1 MADNS
6 YNGLIVENPETV
18 NFITLSDDTQ
28 EIVRTILKAHG
39 KEATARFI
47 KNLSGF
53 NDNQVEGFITLM
65 TI

>member
-1 MADNS
+1 MCTN
-6 YNGLIVENPETV
+6 YNGLIIEDAKPI
-18 NFITLSDDTQ
+18 NFISLSDDTQ
-28 EIVRTILKAHG
+28 EIVKTILNSHG

-47 KNLSGF
+47 KDLSGF